1 VDIDRERNKF
11 DSKRNQT
18 KPNEIKP
25 IYQLTNRQTQ
35 QDINKTMPRRNQEA
49 EDEAFAQALQDE
61 YRRDLIRRQEERS
74 ERDDG
79 ISSPRAERDNRDSNR
94 DGRRNRSTN
103 DSGKRKKKKKDEKG
117 GKREKKKSKSR
128 KKSRDGET
136 TGSENPKQRRAPPV
150 PVPIPVPLPPP
161 LLPTYNQQYSAAPTL
176 HTHDDEAYARQ
187 VEAELRSE
195 EETERRRARRARKQ
209 KRKVAAQEAESLR
222 SAEVTD
228 HRGGVPKTA
237 SFQDSN
243 ASDITA
249 PSTDD
254 DEVVAKRIQQ
264 ELADA
269 EYAER
274 ISNLEREET
283 ASREV
288 VQTIQRQQQLQL
300 QQMQEAP
307 QKSCIRR
314 WTPLVVCLAIAITL
328 PLLYVFDVFDLSD
341 ITDLQDNLQDI
352 LGDIFEDDWNGNV
365 GPASNMTFVEYKGIL
380 VPRLPSDA
388 IAWANIGSGL
398 RLDILNACSDDWTP
412 ILSTAIANWE
422 NGDPVKSLSL
432 YMSKVAY
439 DKNCISVDGKMKV
452 CNGDYGD
459 TRWRGLNEVM
469 MTVRQNTIVTS
480 TAKLNEFYLDYEG
493 SAQKLY
499 TACHEIGH
507 GFGLPHWDEDFGN
520 KDLGNCM
527 DYTYNPAENSTPDK
541 SNFLYLAQLY
551 GGQQVSSKAELTAA
565 DVRAM
570 IDDRLEETQEIT
582 TQKVDGIRNLFGI
595 GGSSQ
600 KIRGGV
606 HIATIPLSESRLKID
621 HTIPGGPTPTRRLL
635 HADESTEI
643 HVYESPDYP
652 GLRIYQHFLLV
663 GDEEYN

>member
-1 VDIDRERNKF
+1 
-11 DSKRNQT
+11 
-18 KPNEIKP
+18 
-25 IYQLTNRQTQ
+25 
-35 QDINKTMPRRNQEA
+35 MPRRNQEA

-61 YRRDLIRRQEERS
+61 YRRDFIRRQEERN
-74 ERDDG
+74 ERYNG
-79 ISSPRAERDNRDSNR
+79 ISSPRAERDNRDSDSDR
-94 DGRRNRSTN
+94 DSRRNRSTD
-103 DSGKRKKKKKDEKG
+103 DSGKRTKKKKNEKG
-117 GKREKKKSKSR
+117 GKGEKKKSKSR
-128 KKSRDGET
+128 KKSRDRET

-150 PVPIPVPLPPP
+150 PVPVPLPPP
-161 LLPTYNQQYSAAPTL
+161 LVPNYDQQYSAAPTL
-176 HTHDDEAYARQ
+176 HIDGDEGYARQ

-195 EETERRRARRARKQ
+195 DETERRRARRARKQ
-209 KRKVAAQEAESLR
+209 QRAVAAQEAESLR
-222 SAEVTD
+222 SAGVTD
-228 HRGGVPKTA
+228 HRGLDHRGVSKTD

-254 DEVVAKRIQQ
+254 DEVFAKRIQQ

-288 VQTIQRQQQLQL
+288 VQSIQRQQQQQLEQARL

-307 QKSCIRR
+307 PKSCIRR
-314 WTPLVVCLAIAITL
+314 WAPLVVCLAIAITL
-328 PLLYVFDVFDLSD
+328 PLLYVFGVFDLSD
-341 ITDLQDNLQDI
+341 ITDLQDI

-388 IAWANIGSGL
+388 IAWANTGSGL

-412 ILSTAIANWE
+412 ILSTAVANWE
-422 NGDPVKSLSL
+422 NGNPVKSLSL

-439 DKNCISVDGKMKV
+439 DKECTALIGKMKV
-452 CNGDYGD
+452 CNGNYGD

-469 MTVRQNTIVTS
+469 LTIRQNTIVKS
-480 TAKLNEFYLDYEG
+480 TAQLNEFYLDYEG

-551 GGQQVSSKAELTAA
+551 GGQQVSTKTDLTAE
-565 DVRAM
+565 DVKAM
-570 IDDRLEETQEIT
+570 IGDRLEAQELT

-600 KIRGGV
+600 KIRGGIP
-606 HIATIPLSESRLKID
+606 IATIPLSESRMKID
-621 HTIPGGPTPTRRLL
+621 HTIPGGPTPTRRIL

-643 HVYESPDYP
+643 HVYESPDHP

-663 GDEEYN
+663 GDEEYK

>member
-1 VDIDRERNKF
+1 
-11 DSKRNQT
+11 
-18 KPNEIKP
+18 
-25 IYQLTNRQTQ
+25 
-35 QDINKTMPRRNQEA
+35 MPRRSQEA
-49 EDEAFAQALQDE
+49 EDEAFAKALQDE
-61 YRRDLIRRQEERS
+61 YRRDFIRRQEERNENYGIAS
-74 ERDDG
+74 PTNDSDRD
-79 ISSPRAERDNRDSNR
+79 RDS
-94 DGRRNRSTN
+94 RRNRSTD
-103 DSGKRKKKKKDEKG
+103 DSGKRKKKKKGEKG
-117 GKREKKKSKSR
+117 EKKKSKNR

-136 TGSENPKQRRAPPV
+136 TGSENPRQRRAPPV
-150 PVPIPVPLPPP
+150 PAPAPIPVPIPPP
-161 LLPTYNQQYSAAPTL
+161 LVPTNNQQYSAAPPF
-176 HTHDDEAYARQ
+176 HADGDEAYARQ

-195 EETERRRARRARKQ
+195 EKAERQRARQARKQ
-209 KRKVAAQEAESLR
+209 RAVAAQEAESLR
-222 SAEVTD
+222 SAGVTD
-228 HRGGVPKTA
+228 HRGLDYRGVPKTA
-237 SFQDSN
+237 SFQGSN

-254 DEVVAKRIQQ
+254 DEAVAKRIQQ

-274 ISNLEREET
+274 ICNLEREET

-288 VQTIQRQQQLQL
+288 VQSIQRQQQLEQARL

-314 WTPLVVCLAIAITL
+314 WGPIVVCLAIAITL
-328 PLLYVFDVFDLSD
+328 PLLYVFGVFDLSVISD
-341 ITDLQDNLQDI
+341 ISDT

-388 IAWANIGSGL
+388 IAWANTGSGL
-398 RLDILNACSDDWTP
+398 RLDILNACSNDWVP
-412 ILSTAIANWE
+412 IISTAIANWE
-422 NGDPVKSLSL
+422 NGNPVKSLSL
-432 YMSKVAY
+432 YPSKVAY
-439 DKNCISVDGKMKV
+439 DLECTPVDGKMKV

-469 MTVRQNTIVTS
+469 MTIRRNTIVTS
-480 TAKLNEFYLDYEG
+480 TAKLNEFYLNYEG
-493 SAQKLY
+493 EAQKLY

-527 DYTYNPAENSTPDK
+527 DYTYNPGENGTPDK

-551 GGQQVSSKAELTAA
+551 GGQQVSTKAELTAE
-565 DVRAM
+565 DVKAM
-570 IDDRLEETQEIT
+570 IDDKLETQEIT
-582 TQKVDGIRNLFGI
+582 TQKVNGVRNLFGI
-595 GGSSQ
+595 GGSSK
-600 KIRGGV
+600 KIRGGIP
-606 HIATIPLSESRLKID
+606 IATIPLSESRLKID

-635 HADESTEI
+635 HADESAEI

-663 GDEEYN
+663 GDEEYQ